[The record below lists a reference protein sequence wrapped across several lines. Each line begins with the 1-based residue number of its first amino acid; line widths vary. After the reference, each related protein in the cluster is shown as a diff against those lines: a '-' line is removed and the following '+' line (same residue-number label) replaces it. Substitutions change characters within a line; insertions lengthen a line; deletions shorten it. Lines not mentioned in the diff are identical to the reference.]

1 MYHFQWEPCIIKEHT
16 VTCYEV
22 QTLQCCPIPFASP
35 IVESADDWLCCS
47 EALIN
52 FLAMDELLLSPDKAW
67 KLNLVLQRLYLMG
80 APKVGLRVPLN
91 V

>member
-1 MYHFQWEPCIIKEHT
+1 
-16 VTCYEV
+16 
-22 QTLQCCPIPFASP
+22 
-35 IVESADDWLCCS
+35 
-47 EALIN
+47 
-52 FLAMDELLLSPDKAW
+52 MDELLLSPDKAW